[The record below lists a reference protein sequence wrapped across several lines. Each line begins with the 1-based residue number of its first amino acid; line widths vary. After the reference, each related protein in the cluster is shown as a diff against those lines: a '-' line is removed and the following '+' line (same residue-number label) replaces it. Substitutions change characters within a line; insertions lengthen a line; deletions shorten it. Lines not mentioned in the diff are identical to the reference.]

1 MIFIVCL
8 HILGIYERCR
18 ENRSC
23 RDFNACFDLRAP
35 SWLSVQLTVYLP
47 FHVSSPHPLKKAR
60 RLLDCISSTV
70 YRFLYCHT
78 VLNFDGRV
86 HTVTCRRLFHLF
98 PHTSFYTF
106 SHLRIL
112 FSASFCSFPV
122 FFLYTFPLFSPPALF
137 FSALHWTR
145 LSPCLFQFSFVSTLA
160 QRQAS
165 QNSYTSLPEQL
176 LSCLFCPL

>member
-1 MIFIVCL
+1 M
-8 HILGIYERCR
+8 
-18 ENRSC
+18 
-23 RDFNACFDLRAP
+23 
-35 SWLSVQLTVYLP
+35 QLTVYLP

-78 VLNFDGRV
+78 VLNFDGRA

-112 FSASFCSFPV
+112 FSASFCSFL
-122 FFLYTFPLFSPPALF
+122 FFFYILFLYSHPQLCS
-137 FSALHWTR
+137 SARFIGRAYHLV
-145 LSPCLFQFSFVSTLA
+145 CFSFHSSQPSRNVRLLRTHIPHYQNSCYHVYFVHFRIVST
-160 QRQAS
+160 
-165 QNSYTSLPEQL
+165 
-176 LSCLFCPL
+176 